1 MNKISLKG
9 SEVDRLK
16 LYPTGSIM
24 STESKIYYY
33 KHYDSKNLLI
43 KKLYLTDK
51 DIFKRKIDTLEDINS
66 SELSNFEELVI
77 PEDLVVV
84 RGKNIG
90 FTIREITDSTNLG
103 LILKDPKVCIEKKIL
118 LLKKIGELLNKT
130 MSCDKE
136 FYINDLQPFN
146 FLVDKDDNIRVVDL
160 DSSATNSNNPLI
172 SFYMTLDK
180 KNRQID
186 KYHVT
191 DDGLSYPDKNSD
203 LFCYNMMILNTIS
216 GNNIYRLNF
225 EEFYNYLYYLSS
237 IGMNSDLIES
247 FATLYENKDNTNP
260 VDYLSNI
267 NNESLYRSNYN
278 IYKLNK
284 KR

>member
-9 SEVDRLK
+9 SEIDRLK

-103 LILKDPKVCIEKKIL
+103 LILNDPKVSIEKKIL

-237 IGMNSDLIES
+237 IGMNSDLVES

>member
-1 MNKISLKG
+1 MNSISLKG
-9 SEVDRLK
+9 SEVDKLK
-16 LYPTGSIM
+16 LYPIGNIM

-43 KKLYLTDK
+43 KKLFITDK
-51 DIFKRKIDTLEDINS
+51 DVFKRKIDTIEDINS

-84 RGKNIG
+84 RGKKIG

-103 LILKDPKVCIEKKIL
+103 FILNDSNVSIEKKIL

-130 MSCDKE
+130 MSCDKDC
-136 FYINDLQPFN
+136 YINDLQPFN

-180 KNRQID
+180 KTRQVN

-191 DDGLSYPDKNSD
+191 EDGLSYPDKNSD

-216 GNNIYRLNF
+216 GNKIHKLNF
-225 EEFYNYLYYLSS
+225 DEFYNYLFYLSS
-237 IGMNSDLIES
+237 IGMNCDLVES
-247 FATLYENKDNTNP
+247 FVTLYENKDNINP

-267 NNESLYRSNYN
+267 NKESLYRSHYN
-278 IYKLNK
+278 VYKLNK

>member
-1 MNKISLKG
+1 MNRISLKG
-9 SEVDRLK
+9 HEVDKLK
-16 LYPTGSIM
+16 QYPTGNVM
-24 STESKIYYY
+24 STESIIYYY

-43 KKLYLTDK
+43 KKLFLTDK
-51 DIFKRKIDTLEDINS
+51 DIFKRKIDTIEDINN

-84 RGKNIG
+84 RGKKIG

-103 LILKDPKVCIEKKIL
+103 FILDDPKVSIEKKIL

-130 MSCDKE
+130 MSCDKD

-172 SFYMTLDK
+172 SFYMTLDNK
-180 KNRQID
+180 TRQID

-191 DDGLSYPDKNSD
+191 ADGLSYPDNNSD

-216 GNNIYRLNF
+216 GNKIHKLNF
-225 EEFYNYLYYLSS
+225 AEFYNYLFYLSS
-237 IGMNSDLIES
+237 IGMNSDLINS
-247 FATLYENKDNTNP
+247 FVTLYENKDNINP

-267 NNESLYRSNYN
+267 NKESLYRSQYN
-278 IYKLNK
+278 VYKLNK

>member
-103 LILKDPKVCIEKKIL
+103 LILNDPKVSIEKKIL

-237 IGMNSDLIES
+237 IGMNSDLVES